1 MSIILS
7 PSILNADFLNLGR
20 EIDMINSSPADWIHL
35 DIMDGSFVPNITIGQ
50 PIVGAIHKIAKKPLD
65 VHLMIM
71 QPGRFIDEFIE
82 AGAEILTVHYEA
94 CIHLN
99 RTINYIKS
107 KGIKAGVAINPHT
120 TIHVLEEI
128 ISDVD
133 LVLNMTV
140 NPGFGGQKLIKNSI
154 DKVKRLK
161 DLILSKNSNALIEI
175 DGGVE
180 LSNLKTFY
188 SAGVDAFVVGSA
200 IFKSDN
206 PYETIRKMKNL

>member
-20 EIDMINSSPADWIHL
+20 EIEMINSSPADWIHL

-50 PIVGAIHKIAKKPLD
+50 PIVDAIHKIAKKPLD
-65 VHLMIM
+65 VHLMIV
-71 QPGRFIDEFIE
+71 QPDRFIDEFIE

-107 KGIKAGVAINPHT
+107 KGIKAGIAINPHT
-120 TIHVLEEI
+120 SIHVLEEI
-128 ISDVD
+128 ITDVD

-140 NPGFGGQKLIKNSI
+140 NPGFGGQKLITGSI

-161 DLILSKNSNALIEI
+161 DLILAKNSKALIEI

-180 LSNLKTFY
+180 LSNLKTFN

-206 PYETIRKMKNL
+206 PFETIRKMKNL

>member
-7 PSILNADFLNLGR
+7 PSILNADFLDLGR
-20 EIDMINSSPADWIHL
+20 EIEMINSSPADWIHL

-65 VHLMIM
+65 VHLMIA
-71 QPGRFIDEFIE
+71 QPDRFIDEFLE

-120 TIHVLEEI
+120 SIHVLDEI
-128 ISDVD
+128 ILDVD

-140 NPGFGGQKLIKNSI
+140 NPGFGGQKLITGSI

-161 DLILSKNSNALIEI
+161 DLILAKNSKALIEI

-180 LSNLKTFY
+180 LSNLKTFN

-206 PYETIRKMKNL
+206 PFETIRKMKNL